1 MRETITFL
9 GLYDPV
15 SSWMHLLAAFG
26 FLIAGFFLVR
36 KAWGSKLRITSM
48 MLYTF
53 SLVFLFSM
61 SGTFHLLEYNTAGR
75 SVLQVLD
82 HAAIWILIA
91 GTFVPIHT
99 LMFRGPKRWGVL
111 LLVWTITIPGVVLT
125 TVFFSTMPEWLS
137 LSFYLGLGWIGILTA
152 YLVVRQYGKREA
164 RYIFYGGLAYTV
176 GAVMEFL
183 RWPVLVPG
191 VIEAHD
197 FFHVFVILG
206 ASYHWYFV
214 YEHAAWPIYH
224 KQIFIIKH
232 NPERTYFR
240 AHAKGE
246 NLRFEAETLD
256 ELKVKIHT
264 CIEDMY
270 KGKLPIEKLVLQFY
284 EEEEISYT

>member
-9 GLYDPV
+9 GLHDPV
-15 SSWMHLLAAFG
+15 SAWMHLFAAFG
-26 FLIAGFFLVR
+26 FFIAGFFLVK
-36 KAWGSKLRITSM
+36 KAWGSKLRVAAMIF
-48 MLYTF
+48 YTF

-61 SGTFHLLEYNTAGR
+61 SSTFHLLEYNTTGR
-75 SVLQVLD
+75 NVLQVMD

-111 LLVWTITIPGVVLT
+111 LLVWIITIPGVVLT

-152 YLVVRQYGKREA
+152 YLVIRQYGKKEA
-164 RYIFYGGLAYTV
+164 RYIFYGGIAYTI

-183 RWPVLVPG
+183 RWPVLVGG
-191 VIEAHD
+191 VVEAHE

-214 YEHAAWPIYH
+214 YEHASWPIYH
-224 KQIFIIKH
+224 KQIFIVKH
-232 NPERTYFR
+232 NRERTYFR

-246 NLRFEAETLD
+246 NLRLEATSLTA
-256 ELKVKIHT
+256 LKEKIHS

-270 KGKLPIEKLVLQFY
+270 HGKLPIEKVVLEFF
-284 EEEEISYT
+284 EEEEIAY

>member
-1 MRETITFL
+1 MITFL

-15 SSWMHLLAAFG
+15 SSWLHLVSALG

-36 KAWGSKLRITSM
+36 KAWGSKLRVAAM

-61 SGTFHLLEYNTAGR
+61 SGTFHLLEYQTAGR
-75 SVLQVLD
+75 EVLQVLD

-111 LLVWTITIPGVVLT
+111 LLVWLITIPGVVLT

-152 YLVVRQYGKREA
+152 YLVVRQYGKKEA
-164 RYIFYGGLAYTV
+164 RYIFYGGLAYTI

-183 RWPVLVPG
+183 RWPVLVEG
-191 VIEAHD
+191 IVEAHD

-206 ASYHWYFV
+206 AGYHWYFV
-214 YEHAAWPIYH
+214 YEHASWPIYK
-224 KQIFIIKH
+224 KQIFIVKH
-232 NPERTYFR
+232 NPDRTYFR
-240 AHAKGE
+240 AHAKGDC
-246 NLRFEAETLD
+246 LRLESDSLD
-256 ELKVKIHT
+256 DLKIKMHKL
-264 CIEDMY
+264 IEEKY
-270 KGKLPIEKLVLQFY
+270 KGKLPIEKVILEFF
-284 EEEEISYT
+284 EEEEVLF